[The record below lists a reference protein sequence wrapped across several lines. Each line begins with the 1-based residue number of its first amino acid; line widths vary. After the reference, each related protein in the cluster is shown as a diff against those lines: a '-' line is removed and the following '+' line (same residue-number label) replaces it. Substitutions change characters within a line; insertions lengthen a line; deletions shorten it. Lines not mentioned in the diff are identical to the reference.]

1 MTNGISASVDAAHD
15 KFIKYLKNKSRA
27 QATILAYR
35 KDIEQLTDFLK
46 EKGISQVDT
55 VLTEHIEEFKKD
67 LLEKK
72 YTAKSVSRK
81 LNAVKT
87 FFKFLE
93 EEGITVKNPASSVSH
108 PKYEIKAPRIL
119 SQMEY
124 RAIRDAAREDIRIST
139 IVELLLQT
147 GMRIGELAR
156 LEIGEIESDYLD
168 IKAYESHKSRKIPL
182 NKAAKKALE
191 RYIKIRPKV
200 RTRSLFITK
209 SGRPFLIRNIRGA
222 IERYFKIAGIES
234 AKVNDLRHTFIA
246 HQLAAGNSVVLIQRL
261 VGHKRLSTTER
272 YLDFVKGKSQEEIK
286 IKEL

>member
-1 MTNGISASVDAAHD
+1 MANDLASLETAHK
-15 KFIKYLKNKSRA
+15 KFINFLKNKNRA

-35 KDIEQLTDFLK
+35 KDIEQLIDFLTKK
-46 EKGISQVDT
+46 EISQT
-55 VLTEHIEEFKKD
+55 TSIQSSHIEDFKKE

-93 EEGITVKNPASSVSH
+93 EEGIISQNPATTVAH
-108 PKYEIKAPRIL
+108 PRYEIKAPRIL

-124 RAIRDAAREDIRIST
+124 RAIRDAAREDSRISA
-139 IVELLLQT
+139 IIELLLQT

-156 LEIGEIESDYLD
+156 LEIGDVTDSKLA
-168 IKAYESHKSRKIPL
+168 IKPYESHKQREIPL
-182 NKAAKKALE
+182 NKAAQKALE
-191 RYIKIRPKV
+191 GYLKNRPKV
-200 RTRSLFITK
+200 RTKALFITK
-209 SGRPFLIRNIRGA
+209 SGRAFLVRNIRSA
-222 IERYFKIAGIES
+222 IERYFRIAGLEN

-246 HQLAAGNSVVLIQRL
+246 HQLSAGNSVVLIQKL
-261 VGHKRLSTTER
+261 VGHKRLSTTEK
-272 YLDFVKGKSQEEIK
+272 YLDFIKTASIEEVK

>member
-1 MTNGISASVDAAHD
+1 MAKDLASLEAAHK
-15 KFIKYLKNKSRA
+15 KFVNFLKNKGRA

-35 KDIEQLTDFLK
+35 KDIEQLIDFLEGK
-46 EKGISQVDT
+46 EILQATSVQA
-55 VLTEHIEEFKKD
+55 EHIEEFKKD

-93 EEGITVKNPASSVSH
+93 EEGIITQNPALSVAH

-124 RAIRDAAREDIRIST
+124 RAIRDAAREDARVSA

-156 LEIGEIESDYLD
+156 LEVGDIEADHLS
-168 IKAYESHKSRKIPL
+168 IKEYESHKSRRIPL
-182 NKAAKKALE
+182 NKAAQKALGG
-191 RYIKIRPKV
+191 YLKARPKS
-200 RTRSLFITK
+200 RTKALFLTK

-234 AKVNDLRHTFIA
+234 AKVNDLRHTFIT
-246 HQLAAGNSVVLIQRL
+246 HQLASGNSVVLIQKL

-272 YLDFVKGKSQEEIK
+272 YLEFIKGKPQEEVK